1 MGVVDLFNQIAE
13 NKFGFFQQVRSVSDV
28 MTSGVKTLTLDDTV
42 QSARE
47 FMRLNKVHHA
57 PVVEPDS
64 GAVVGVISDRDVLRE
79 YPHAIGTGS
88 EGDHDQEA
96 LRTSCSQFLTRNP
109 VWCAADEPIGTAMSL
124 MLDHHIDSVLV
135 GHDSKLAGIVTPRDF
150 IRTLQLYHHVCTR
163 DDSLRRLRLIDLD
176 LRNGMP
182 LDQIFATGAQTARD
196 VMTKDVLTIQPHEL
210 VRNAMRLMQER
221 SIRHLPVVGDNKLV
235 GMLSDREILLR
246 MPVPGGR
253 THEGETRFRES
264 LYQTADRMFL
274 QTPVTSL
281 MADVDPVSP
290 NTLLTDVMRRLLET
304 TLSGVPVVRGSG
316 KEVCGIVT
324 TSEILRVFRVVMQI
338 GTLAD
343 ESAAPVT
350 VATVVG
356 TEAPVAV

>member
-28 MTSGVKTLTLDDTV
+28 MTREVKTLTLDDTV

-64 GAVVGVISDRDVLRE
+64 GTVVGVISDRDVLRE
-79 YPHAIGTGS
+79 YPHALGTGS

-96 LRTSCSQFLTRNP
+96 LRTSCSQFLTRDP
-109 VWCAADEPIGTAMSL
+109 VWCPAEAGISTAMSL
-124 MLDHHIDSVLV
+124 MLDHHIDCVLV
-135 GHDSKLAGIVTPRDF
+135 GEGSKLVGLVTPRDF

-196 VMTKDVLTIQPHEL
+196 IMTKDVQTIQPHEP
-210 VRNAMRLMQER
+210 VRKAMQLMQER
-221 SIRHLPVVGDNKLV
+221 SIRQLPVVGDQKLV

-246 MPVPGGR
+246 MPVPGSR
-253 THEGETRFRES
+253 TQEAQSRFRAS
-264 LYQTADRMFL
+264 LFQTDDRMFL

-290 NTLLTDVMRRLLET
+290 NTLLTDVMRRLFET
-304 TLSGVPVVRGSG
+304 TLSAVPVVRGSA
-316 KEVCGIVT
+316 KELCGIVT

-343 ESAAPVT
+343 ETAGPSTA
-350 VATVVG
+350 VATADTG
-356 TEAPVAV
+356 SPVAV